1 MKTFLQGVKR
11 WYLRC
16 FRGMGSVRKTP
27 RTSWQEWASWRST
40 FFCKCGYLGEFT
52 PDTYVIREQAHR
64 ENCEA
69 LMDIAIEEPEPL
81 TVKQFTPPE
90 MKTKIMR
97 GLVAGKT
104 CSCPVTDARYVKIC
118 PRCGMGN
125 WKVAQ

>member
-1 MKTFLQGVKR
+1 MKAFLQGVR
-11 WYLRC
+11 CWYLRR
-16 FRGMGSVRKTP
+16 FRGMGPVRKTP
-27 RTSWQEWASWRST
+27 RTSWQEWAAWRST

-69 LMDIAIEEPEPL
+69 LTNIVVQEPGLNLSPPDAIAK
-81 TVKQFTPPE
+81 VKVTT
-90 MKTKIMR
+90 MH

-104 CSCPVTDARYVKIC
+104 CTCPVTDARYVKIC
-118 PRCGMGN
+118 PKCGMGN